1 MLYKGSSLY
10 DCYQSYSLFLLSLYD
25 GRLYHNNISTWDK
38 KYRTVI
44 DLKTYLEIWVNS
56 EGASPG
62 EIAQRLQ
69 GIGFKPLTGKY
80 DHIYDWKK
88 SATIEEVLE
97 LGNTVHETLKGLKV
111 LYKMETVWRDEKWAE
126 RPRKEYF
133 LARYP
138 SPLGNCFQLSQMP
151 LFLQTIAYVLPL
163 TYVSEGLRASMIFG
177 QTQQALFNT
186 ALITALGLASI
197 IVGSLLTKWEED
209 W

>member
-1 MLYKGSSLY
+1 
-10 DCYQSYSLFLLSLYD
+10 
-25 GRLYHNNISTWDK
+25 
-38 KYRTVI
+38 VI

-111 LYKMETVWRDEKWAE
+111 LYKMETVWRDEK
-126 RPRKEYF
+126 
-133 LARYP
+133 
-138 SPLGNCFQLSQMP
+138 
-151 LFLQTIAYVLPL
+151 
-163 TYVSEGLRASMIFG
+163 
-177 QTQQALFNT
+177 
-186 ALITALGLASI
+186 
-197 IVGSLLTKWEED
+197 
-209 W
+209 